1 MWETKFHTHQNKWHN
16 YGLYI
21 LTFMFL
27 DKRKEDKKTLDRMLA
42 SIPQI

>member
-1 MWETKFHTHQNKWHN
+1 
-16 YGLYI
+16 LYI

-27 DKRKEDKKTLDRMLA
+27 HSRWEDKTLNRMVA